1 MKKIKGLLSKV
12 KFGIVETVKGVV
24 PGGSV
29 AVKIVEHF
37 TKKDLATGANLDK
50 PTDWMAVVVRVA
62 GLIVLVYLLAKG
74 YIPVDILVDFI
85 KSII

>member
-1 MKKIKGLLSKV
+1 MKKIKGLISKLR
-12 KFGIVETVKGVV
+12 FGAVETIKGVL

-29 AVKIVEHF
+29 VVKIVEHF
-37 TKKDLATGANLDK
+37 TKKDLATGANLDR

-62 GLIVLVYLLAKG
+62 GLAVLLYLLIKG
-74 YIPVDILVDFI
+74 IIPVDVLLDFI